1 MKYQAGGTQQ
11 VAPPQLVHLIY
22 GSNGRKNHFRE
33 WVCQLQAKE
42 SKEISQ
48 EVFDLIRFELKK
60 RRRKKVNFDEME
72 YSKELLK
79 KLGLSDYYDHI
90 FYIISVINKE
100 PPPMID
106 REIEETL
113 YKMFDMIQVPFE
125 NNCPK
130 ERINFISYGFILNRF
145 FQLLG
150 MTEYMRY
157 FPLLKSRTKQR
168 QQDQIW
174 KGICKD
180 LGWKYYPSG

>member
-1 MKYQAGGTQQ
+1 MFNWFKKKQAKLYPIDFSNIK
-11 VAPPQLVHLIY
+11 VDIHSHLIP
-22 GSNGRKNHFRE
+22 GIDDG
-33 WVCQLQAKE
+33 AKSIE
-42 SKEISQ
+42 DSLA
-48 EVFDLIRFELKK
+48 LI
-60 RRRKKVNFDEME
+60 
-72 YSKELLK
+72 KELVKYGFK
-79 KLGLSDYYDHI
+79 KIITTPHVMSDYYDHI